1 MAGTDKIMDTPQT
14 QADESNG
21 TVNKDEVSPRNSK
34 INGTDTGEEVA
45 KEKNKVKSTK
55 KKARIKNEG
64 NIDDKSFEL
73 LLYN

>member
-1 MAGTDKIMDTPQT
+1 MVGTDKIMDTPQT
-14 QADESNG
+14 QPDESNG
-21 TVNKDEVSPRNSK
+21 TVNKDEVSPQNSK
-34 INGTDTGEEVA
+34 INGADTGEEVA

-64 NIDDKSFEL
+64 NIGDKSFEI